1 MFFPFSTLIVTLLL
15 GAGVDRLPSGA
26 SARQGPS
33 SQASHFAFMSEPP
46 VTEVQVGDPA
56 PNFSYQGFDGRWMR
70 LHHLVDQ
77 GPVLLVFGLND
88 SQLGRL
94 ERERDALLGLG
105 VIPVAIV
112 DRPPGKARDLV
123 RRLDLKYTVLADSR
137 LVIASQFNAADLG
150 RVTPSW
156 FVIDARLRVR
166 ALSRGRTPPEEY
178 VRLCARALALP
189 IPGSPVPTSR

>member
-1 MFFPFSTLIVTLLL
+1 MFFPFSTLIVALLM
-15 GAGVDRLPSGA
+15 GGGFDQVPSGA
-26 SARQGPS
+26 NPRPS
-33 SQASHFAFMSEPP
+33 PTASHLSFMSEPP

-88 SQLGRL
+88 NQLGAI
-94 ERERDALLGLG
+94 EHERDGLLGLG

-112 DRPPGKARDLV
+112 DRRPGQARDLV
-123 RRLDLKYTVLADSR
+123 RRLNLKYTVLADSR
-137 LVIASQFNAADLG
+137 QVIASQFNATDLG

-166 ALSRGRTPPEEY
+166 SLSRGRTPPDDY

-189 IPGSPVPTSR
+189 IPGNLMPASR

>member
-1 MFFPFSTLIVTLLL
+1 MLFPFSTLILTLLL
-15 GAGVDRLPSGA
+15 GGGVDRAPSGTNVKP
-26 SARQGPS
+26 PS
-33 SQASHFAFMSEPP
+33 QPTSHFAFMSEPP
-46 VTEVQVGDPA
+46 VSEVQVGDAA

-88 SQLGRL
+88 AQLGTL

-112 DRPPGKARDLV
+112 DRKPGKAHELV
-123 RRLDLKYTVLADSR
+123 RKLDLKYTVLSDSR

-150 RVTPSW
+150 RVVPSW

-166 ALSRGRTPPEEY
+166 ALSRGRTPPDDY

-189 IPGSPVPTSR
+189 IPGNLLPTSR